1 MRTTVYVTRRQIFER
16 HTIRRVE
23 LVLSRVTTMR
33 RATPASSTRASTHPR
48 PPPRRSSPRPTRARA
63 STTTTTTTPP
73 MGVAIK
79 VARTPE
85 DVRASA
91 QTCANAFAYEQR
103 DERATAGSGSGSGSG
118 SRASGSRASNG
129 EAAGDWLRESEFTRR
144 ATAMLDARYAAAI
157 ARELEQMVS
166 HHAAMREVAKA
177 TARDGRTEAGARAR
191 AVRSARSVTML
202 ARFASTAQAQAQAQM
217 QAQAQAQAQASS
229 GVDDSAALPTWVGSA
244 SLRVCAP
251 EALFPEPFPTTKRVV
266 PYVSNV
272 AVDVRARGAGVASAL
287 LVKCERATRMWGYP
301 ELYLHV
307 DVGNART
314 REMYERRGYKA
325 CGEDPWWW
333 GLGGVLGARRVLLK
347 KNVSKPPRETP
358 AMDVPTVDA
367 SAGAVD

>member
-1 MRTTVYVTRRQIFER
+1 
-16 HTIRRVE
+16 
-23 LVLSRVTTMR
+23 
-33 RATPASSTRASTHPR
+33 
-48 PPPRRSSPRPTRARA
+48 
-63 STTTTTTTPP
+63 

-103 DERATAGSGSGSGSG
+103 DERAAAAGSGSGSG
-118 SRASGSRASNG
+118 SRASSGEDAAS
-129 EAAGDWLRESEFTRR
+129 AGDWLSESEFTRR
-144 ATAMLDARYAAAI
+144 AMAMLDARYAAAI

-202 ARFASTAQAQAQAQM
+202 ARFASSSTAQAQAQM
-217 QAQAQAQAQASS
+217 QASASALALAS
-229 GVDDSAALPTWVGSA
+229 AGVDDASALPTWVGSA

-314 REMYERRGYKA
+314 REMYERRGYEA

-333 GLGGVLGARRVLLK
+333 GLGGILGARRVLLK

-358 AMDVPTVDA
+358 RETPAMDVPIVADA
-367 SAGAVD
+367 SSGAVD